1 MKQKFILSLLGLI
14 LSFTISVPVLA
25 LAAPDAAVEI
35 TQDYDTVFL
44 SLSAI
49 VAVIPLVVEV
59 VKGFFPS
66 MKGGMAQVLS
76 WVVGIGIT
84 MFGWWQQLGFLDGIE
99 WYIALLYGL
108 GSGLAANGIADTGLI
123 EWVIGLF
130 RRKDKV
136 KV

>member
-1 MKQKFILSLLGLI
+1 MKQKFILSLLGMM
-14 LSFTISVPVLA
+14 LSFMVSLPVLA
-25 LAAPDAAVEI
+25 LTAPEAAVE
-35 TQDYDTVFL
+35 TTGDYDAVFL

-49 VAVIPLVVEV
+49 VAMIPLMVEI

-66 MKGGMAQVLS
+66 MEGIVTQIVS

-84 MFGWWQQLGFLDGIE
+84 MFGWWQHLGFLDGIE

-130 RRKDKV
+130 RRKSKAKV
-136 KV
+136 

>member
-1 MKQKFILSLLGLI
+1 MKQKFILSLLGMM
-14 LSFTISVPVLA
+14 LSFMVSLPVLA
-25 LAAPDAAVEI
+25 LTVPEAAVE
-35 TQDYDTVFL
+35 TTGDYDAVFL

-49 VAVIPLVVEV
+49 VAVVPLIVEI
-59 VKGFFPS
+59 VKGFFP
-66 MKGGMAQVLS
+66 GMEGIVTQIVS

-84 MFGWWQQLGFLDGIE
+84 MFGWWQHLGFLDGIA

-130 RRKDKV
+130 RRKSKAKV
-136 KV
+136 

>member
-1 MKQKFILSLLGLI
+1 MKQKFILSLLGMM
-14 LSFTISVPVLA
+14 LSFMVSLPVLA
-25 LAAPDAAVEI
+25 LTVPEAAVE
-35 TQDYDTVFL
+35 TTGDYDAVFL

-49 VAVIPLVVEV
+49 VAVVPLIVEI
-59 VKGFFPS
+59 VKGFFP
-66 MKGGMAQVLS
+66 GMEGIVTQIVS

-84 MFGWWQQLGFLDGIE
+84 MFGWWQHLGFLDGIE

-130 RRKDKV
+130 RRKSKAKV
-136 KV
+136 